1 MFNIKNM
8 QNNALANSFALF
20 SDVYLQGEG
29 DELGKVNN

>member
-1 MFNIKNM
+1 M